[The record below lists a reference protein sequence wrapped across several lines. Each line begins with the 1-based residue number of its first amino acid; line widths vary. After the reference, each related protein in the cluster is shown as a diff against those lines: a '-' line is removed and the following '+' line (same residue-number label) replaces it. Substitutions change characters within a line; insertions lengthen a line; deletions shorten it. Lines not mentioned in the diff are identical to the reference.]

1 MKLAFL
7 VLPALLSCMAG
18 PAAAAVGS
26 LADVA
31 IYDHSSGR
39 ELPLHASDGRF
50 FVAGK
55 PGSEYEIRIRNQT
68 AGDLLAVISVDG
80 VNVVSGETASESQ
93 SGYVIAAWRRMEIKG
108 WRKDLTRVAAF
119 YFTDLEDSYA
129 ARTGR
134 PDNVGV
140 IGVALFRRKVAQP
153 AIIDEQRMKRSESS
167 MDRAA
172 NGAAQGGTA
181 DAAPPALAQAPE
193 KSLGTGHGRSE
204 ASQARYTT
212 FERESDQPN
221 ELVAIRYDSYA
232 NLVAQG
238 VIRNVPRQPQPFP
251 ARFVPDPPARW

>member
-1 MKLAFL
+1 MKLAFF
-7 VLPALLSCMAG
+7 VLAALLSCVAG
-18 PAAAAVGS
+18 PAAAVGT

-31 IYDHSSGR
+31 IYDRSSGR

-55 PGSEYEIRIRNQT
+55 PGGEYEIRIRNQT

-80 VNVVSGETASESQ
+80 VNVISGETASESQ
-93 SGYVIAAWRRMEIKG
+93 SGYVISGWRRMEIKG
-108 WRKDLTRVAAF
+108 WRKDLSRVAAF
-119 YFTDLEDSYA
+119 YFTDIEDSYA

-140 IGVALFRRKVAQP
+140 IGVALFRRKVSQP
-153 AIIDEQRMKRSESS
+153 TVIDEQRMKRSESS
-167 MDRAA
+167 MDSSA
-172 NGAAQGGTA
+172 NGAAQRGA
-181 DAAPPALAQAPE
+181 AEPAPPASAQAPE

-204 ASQARYTT
+204 TSHARYTT

>member
-1 MKLAFL
+1 MKPAFYVLA
-7 VLPALLSCMAG
+7 ALSFFSVAG
-18 PAAAAVGS
+18 PATAVGT

-31 IYDHSSGR
+31 IYDRSSGR
-39 ELPLHASDGRF
+39 ELSLHTSDGRF

-55 PGSEYEIRIRNQT
+55 PGGEYEIRIRNQT

-80 VNVVSGETASESQ
+80 VNVISGETASESQ
-93 SGYVIAAWRRMEIKG
+93 SGYVISAWRRMEIKG
-108 WRKDLTRVAAF
+108 WRKDLSRVAAF
-119 YFTDLEDSYA
+119 YFTDVEDSYA

-140 IGVALFRRKVAQP
+140 IGVALFRRKLAQP
-153 AIIDEQRMKRSESS
+153 ALLEEQRMKRSEAS
-167 MDRAA
+167 MDSSA
-172 NGAAQGGTA
+172 NGAAQRGA
-181 DAAPPALAQAPE
+181 AEAAPPASAQAPE
-193 KSLGTGHGRSE
+193 QSLGTGHGRSE
-204 ASQARYTT
+204 TSQARYTT

>member
-1 MKLAFL
+1 MKPAFFVLA
-7 VLPALLSCMAG
+7 ALLSCAAG
-18 PAAAAVGS
+18 PAAAVGT

-31 IYDHSSGR
+31 VYDRSSGR

-55 PGSEYEIRIRNQT
+55 PGSEYEIRVRNQT

-80 VNVVSGETASESQ
+80 VNVVSGETAAESQ
-93 SGYVIAAWRRMEIKG
+93 SGYVIPAWRRMEIKG

-134 PDNVGV
+134 PENVGV
-140 IGVALFRRKVAQP
+140 IGVALFRHKVVQP

-172 NGAAQGGTA
+172 NGTAQRGTA
-181 DAAPPALAQAPE
+181 AAEAPASAPAPE
-193 KSLGTGHGRSE
+193 KSLGTGHGHSE

-232 NLVAQG
+232 NLVALG

>member
-1 MKLAFL
+1 MKPAFFL
-7 VLPALLSCMAG
+7 FAAVLSCAAG
-18 PAAAAVGS
+18 PASAIGT
-26 LADVA
+26 LAEVA
-31 IYDHSSGR
+31 IYDRSSGR
-39 ELPLHASDGRF
+39 ELPLHAADGRF

-55 PGSEYEIRIRNQT
+55 PGCEYEIRIRNQT

-80 VNVVSGETASESQ
+80 VNVVSGETAAESQ
-93 SGYVIAAWRRMEIKG
+93 NGYVIPAWRRMEIKG

-140 IGVALFRRKVAQP
+140 IGVALFRRKVP
-153 AIIDEQRMKRSESS
+153 PPVLLEEQRMKRSESS
-167 MDRAA
+167 MDSSA
-172 NGAAQGGTA
+172 NGAAQRGA
-181 DAAPPALAQAPE
+181 AESAPPASAQAPE

-204 ASQARYTT
+204 TSQARYTT

-238 VIRNVPRQPQPFP
+238 VIRSMPRQPQPFP